1 MFGSRKG
8 FQPRPPPPPKQRK
21 KPAARPP
28 RRKQLFA
35 FDPVAAHYNALNHER
50 RHGVTQPIVCVD
62 LNAANERRRWR
73 ETASCGECVR
83 PTSLLAYAPM
93 GHTEETRRMAS
104 RGYTA
109 VKLPFRVRFAVQGS
123 SALRASR

>member
-21 KPAARPP
+21 KPAAPPP

-62 LNAANERRRWR
+62 LNAASERR
-73 ETASCGECVR
+73 AVR
-83 PTSLLAYAPM
+83 AWSEL
-93 GHTEETRRMAS
+93 
-104 RGYTA
+104 
-109 VKLPFRVRFAVQGS
+109 
-123 SALRASR
+123 